1 MLMTTKTKLIFAGV
15 VIAAI
20 FLLGLYVYFN
30 LPSVQQKISHATSE
44 AIGLNRTI
52 TLYTNDGK
60 PIKSWKGRVQVELEG
75 GAARFIADHKTIIIS
90 GTYIIE
96 EN

>member
-1 MLMTTKTKLIFAGV
+1 MTTKTKMTIAGIMIV
-15 VIAAI
+15 AI
-20 FLLGLYVYFN
+20 FLFGLYVYFN

-44 AIGLNRTI
+44 AIGLDRTI

-60 PIKSWKGRVQVELEG
+60 PIKSWKGRVQVELAG
-75 GAARFIADHKTIIIS
+75 GTARFITGHKTVIIS

>member
-1 MLMTTKTKLIFAGV
+1 MTTKTKLILAGV

-20 FLLGLYVYFN
+20 FLFGLYVYFN

-75 GAARFIADHKTIIIS
+75 GAARFITDHKTIIIS